1 MKGLAMLRK
10 IACWMMVFAYPASLL
25 AADSGAA
32 MLHTRGTTWLNG
44 SPVPQSA
51 AVFPGDL
58 VQTRP
63 DAVANINATGSSVAI
78 LADSLVKFEGDG
90 LSLDHGSIAVA
101 TSRKLTTQA
110 GGVKV
115 SPASEGWTEF
125 QVSQANGKVQI
136 FARKGELN
144 IVDDSGSSTLSPGQ
158 QTTRYAASDSQK
170 GGGAAPAG
178 GGGILDSP
186 YVMYGG
192 IAVVGGLLTWVLLQG
207 SEPFSPS
214 TP

>member
-1 MKGLAMLRK
+1 
-10 IACWMMVFAYPASLL
+10 
-25 AADSGAA
+25 
-32 MLHTRGTTWLNG
+32 
-44 SPVPQSA
+44 
-51 AVFPGDL
+51 
-58 VQTRP
+58 
-63 DAVANINATGSSVAI
+63 
-78 LADSLVKFEGDG
+78 
-90 LSLDHGSIAVA
+90 VA